1 MADTSHN
8 GAIYTISASNTFA
21 NVPIPISAFPKDTD
35 PFDVPNTDIA
45 DLELGTNG
53 DAISWSVQNPIEAS
67 IAIIPATDD
76 HEILQTIYN
85 ANRAEKGS
93 PSANDVIT
101 IVRVLPNGE
110 TTTMKG
116 KLTSGP
122 ATTSLA
128 SSGKIKTPVYMFK
141 WFKVFRTPAIN
152 IEVGF

>member
-1 MADTSHN
+1 MADVSHN

-21 NVPIPISAFPKDTD
+21 NVPVPISAFPKDTD

-53 DAISWSVQNPIEAS
+53 DAISWTVQNPIESSLAV
-67 IAIIPATDD
+67 IPATDD
-76 HEILQTIYN
+76 HETLQTIYN
-85 ANRAEKGS
+85 NNRSEKGS

-101 IVRVLPNGE
+101 LVRILPNGE

-116 KLTSGP
+116 KITSGP

-128 SSGKIKTPVYMFK
+128 SSGKIKTPVYGFK
-141 WFKVFRTPAIN
+141 WFKVFRTPALN
-152 IEVGF
+152 IEIGF

>member
-8 GAIYTISASNTFA
+8 GAIYTISASNTLA
-21 NVPIPISAFPKDTD
+21 NVPVPISAFPKDTD

-45 DLELGTNG
+45 DMEIGTNG
-53 DAISWSVQNPIEAS
+53 DVISWTVQNPVESTLAV
-67 IAIIPATDD
+67 IPATDD

-85 ANRAEKGS
+85 ANRSEKGS
-93 PSANDVIT
+93 ASANDVIT
-101 IVRVLPNGE
+101 LVRILPNGE

-116 KLTSGP
+116 KITSGP

-128 SSGKIKTPVYMFK
+128 SSGKIKTPTYGFK
-141 WFKVFRTPAIN
+141 WFKIFRTPAIN

>member
-1 MADTSHN
+1 MADVSHN
-8 GAIYTISASNTFA
+8 GAIYTISASNTLA
-21 NVPIPISAFPKDTD
+21 GVPVPITAFPKDTD

-53 DAISWSVQNPIEAS
+53 DPITWTVQNPIESS

-85 ANRAEKGS
+85 ANRSQKGS
-93 PSANDVIT
+93 PSANDEIT
-101 IVRVLPNGE
+101 LVRILPNGE

-116 KLTSGP
+116 KITSGP

-141 WFKVFRTPAIN
+141 WFSSFRTPATN
-152 IEVGF
+152 IQTGF

>member
-8 GAIYTISASNTFA
+8 GAIYTISASNTLA
-21 NVPIPISAFPKDTD
+21 NVPVPISAFPKDTD

-45 DLELGTNG
+45 DMEIGTNG
-53 DAISWSVQNPIEAS
+53 DEISWTVQNPVESTLAV
-67 IAIIPATDD
+67 IPATDD

-85 ANRAEKGS
+85 ANRSEKGS
-93 PSANDVIT
+93 PSAKDVIT
-101 IVRVLPNGE
+101 LVRILPNGE

-116 KLTSGP
+116 KITSGP

-128 SSGKIKTPVYMFK
+128 SSGKIKTPTYGFK
-141 WFKVFRTPAIN
+141 WFKIFRTPAIN

>member
-8 GAIYTISASNTFA
+8 GAIYTISASKTFA
-21 NVPIPISAFPKDTD
+21 NVPLPISAFPKDTD

-45 DLELGTNG
+45 DMEIGTNG
-53 DAISWSVQNPIEAS
+53 DDISWDVINPIEAS
-67 IAIIPATDD
+67 LAIIPATDD
-76 HEILQTIYN
+76 HEILQTICN

-93 PSANDVIT
+93 PSARDKIT
-101 IVRVLPNGE
+101 LVRILPNGE

-116 KLTSGP
+116 RMTSGP

-141 WFKVFRTPAIN
+141 WYKVFRTPALL
-152 IEVGF
+152 IETGF